1 MRNPI
6 YLVVHFSIFTLINIG
21 LAQSNI
27 LTIAQGVSCKVP
39 INWIVAGHDAIDIM
53 NEMKRKAGIEKSS
66 LKYVLYSEDLTDET
80 GYPFIQIGYENLGFD
95 GAEVLGFDNAVNQ
108 LKLDIQNKVLP
119 SAEIKFGEYFDKI
132 SVNSYLVD
140 KSRRMVILKFQT
152 GIPNIGQIVS
162 YNCFIY
168 CKRGIAR
175 VGLNALIN
183 LEAQALPAFNIVLK
197 TFSNN

>member
-6 YLVVHFSIFTLINIG
+6 YLVVHFSIFTIINIG
-21 LAQSNI
+21 FAQSNI

-39 INWIVAGHDAIDIM
+39 INWIVAGQDAIDMM

-66 LKYVLYSEDLTDET
+66 LKYVLYSEDITDET
-80 GYPFIQIGYENLGFD
+80 GYPFIQIGYENLDFD

-108 LKLDIQNKVLP
+108 LQLDIQNKVLP

-140 KSRRMVILKFQT
+140 KSRRMVVFKIQT

-183 LEAQALPAFNIVLK
+183 TEAKALPAFNIVIK
-197 TFSNN
+197 TFSYN